1 MTLEGVVQCPTV
13 RFEQFKTIDAALDFC
28 KFIRAE
34 EIGIKKVIVGVESI
48 GWEVSYVGSEG
59 QR

>member
-1 MTLEGVVQCPTV
+1 MTSEGVVESPVV
-13 RFEQFKTIDAALDFC
+13 RIKEFKNLDAALDFC

-34 EIGIKKVIVGVESI
+34 EIGIRKMINGVESI
-48 GWEVSYVGSEG
+48 GWQVSYAGSEG

>member
-1 MTLEGVVQCPTV
+1 MTLEGIVEQPTV
-13 RFEQFKTIDAALDFC
+13 RMNQFKNLDAALDFC

-34 EIGIKKVIVGVESI
+34 EIGIRKIINGVESI

>member
-1 MTLEGVVQCPTV
+1 MALEGVVESPTV
-13 RFEQFKTIDAALDFC
+13 RMTQFKNLDAALDFC

-34 EIGIKKVIVGVESI
+34 EIGIRKIIVGVESI
-48 GWEVSYVGSEG
+48 GWEVSYIGSEG